1 MQKSKCDNGEG
12 VSICGVDVLL
22 RDKAY
27 IPVKE
32 FDGKTLPYKDGEFD
46 AVIFID
52 VLHHID
58 NPIDI
63 LCEAKRVSKGRIII
77 KDHLREGLFAYS
89 TLKFMDYV
97 GNAHHG
103 VRLPYNYL
111 SKCEWDDIFKKL
123 DLNVKD
129 MDIKLNLYKF
139 PFSLIFDRKLHFI
152 AELE

>member
-1 MQKSKCDNGEG
+1 M
-12 VSICGVDVLL
+12 SICGVDVLL
-22 RDKAY
+22 RDRVY
-27 IPVKE
+27 IPVTE
-32 FDGKTLPYKDGEFD
+32 FDGKALPYKDGEFD

-97 GNAHHG
+97 GNAHYG

-111 SKCEWDDIFKKL
+111 RRREWDEMFGKL
-123 DLNVKD
+123 GLRVEE
-129 MDIKLNLYKF
+129 MDVRLNLYKF
-139 PFSLIFDRKLHFI
+139 PFNLLFDRNLHFI
-152 AELE
+152 ADLRYGVE